1 MDSQLIVSQK
11 NAKNFL
17 GSKIKLLSPAKINLY
32 LNIVGKSR
40 GYHHLE
46 SIAERISL
54 FDKLSIEVKLNPA
67 ITISSN
73 NKQLETK
80 KNLCY
85 KAAKLIKDEFN
96 IPFGFNIHLKKNIPI
111 GSGLGGGSSNAA
123 FTLLG
128 IKKLFS
134 LDISKDRLYK
144 MGQKLGSDV
153 NFFLA
158 EAKFAYLS
166 GRGQKVEP
174 LPGKIKLN
182 HIVIWP
188 KIFVSTKTVYKNHK
202 SCLSALPC
210 RQVGGRQE
218 LTRFFS
224 NVNMLRYSLKNSDY
238 QLIKKG
244 VYNCLEK
251 SAFALYKKLS
261 KIKGILNK
269 DGLVSVMSGSGS
281 AFYTMGLK
289 NYKEIKKNMPDKW
302 IVDKVQTF

>member
-1 MDSQLIVSQK
+1 MDSQLIISQK
-11 NAKNFL
+11 KQKNSYR
-17 GSKIKLLSPAKINLY
+17 SKIELRSPAKINLY

-54 FDKLSIEVKLNPA
+54 FDKLSIKVKSDLS
-67 ITISSN
+67 ITIRSN
-73 NKQLETK
+73 NRKLETK

-96 IPFGFNIHLKKNIPI
+96 IPFGFDIYLKKNIPI

-128 IKKLFS
+128 IKELLS
-134 LDISKDRLYK
+134 LDISQDRLYR

-158 EAKFAYLS
+158 ETKFAYLS
-166 GRGQKVEP
+166 GRGQRVEP
-174 LPGKIKLN
+174 LPSKVKLN
-182 HIVIWP
+182 HIIIWP
-188 KIFVSTKTVYKNHK
+188 KIFVSTKAVYKNSK
-202 SCLSALPC
+202 AK
-210 RQVGGRQE
+210 

-224 NVNMLRYSLKNSDY
+224 NVNILKYSLKNSDY

-251 SAFALYKKLS
+251 STFAFYKKLS

-269 DGLVSVMSGSGS
+269 DDLVSIMSGSGS
-281 AFYTMGLK
+281 AFYTIGLK
-289 NYKEIKKNMPDKW
+289 DYKEIKKIASDKW
-302 IVDKVQTF
+302 TVNKVQTF

>member
-1 MDSQLIVSQK
+1 MDSQLIISQK
-11 NAKNFL
+11 KQKNSYR
-17 GSKIKLLSPAKINLY
+17 SKIELRSPAKINLY

-54 FDKLSIEVKLNPA
+54 FDKLSIEVKSDSS

-73 NKQLETK
+73 NRKLETK

-96 IPFGFNIHLKKNIPI
+96 IPFGFDIYLEKNIPI

-128 IKKLFS
+128 IKELLS
-134 LDISKDRLYK
+134 LDISQDRLYR

-166 GRGQKVEP
+166 GRGQRVEP
-174 LPGKIKLN
+174 LPSKVKLS
-182 HIVIWP
+182 HIIIWP
-188 KIFVSTKTVYKNHK
+188 KIFVSTKAVYKNSK
-202 SCLSALPC
+202 AK
-210 RQVGGRQE
+210 

-224 NVNMLRYSLKNSDY
+224 NVNILKYSLKNSDY
-238 QLIKKG
+238 HLIKKG

-251 SAFALYKKLS
+251 STFALYKKLS

-269 DGLVSVMSGSGS
+269 GELVSVMSGSGS
-281 AFYTMGLK
+281 AFYTIGLK
-289 NYKEIKKNMPDKW
+289 DYKEIKKIASDKW
-302 IVDKVQTF
+302 TVSKVKTF